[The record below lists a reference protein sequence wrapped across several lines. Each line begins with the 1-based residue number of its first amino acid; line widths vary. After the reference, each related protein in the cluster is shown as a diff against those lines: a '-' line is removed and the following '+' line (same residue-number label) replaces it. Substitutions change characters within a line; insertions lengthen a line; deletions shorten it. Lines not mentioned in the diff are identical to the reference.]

1 MVEGF
6 PEEEAAV
13 AEGEDGKWKLSGASR
28 VCLRYQD
35 NQHGARL
42 QKESVLYQG
51 TTLVGP

>member
-1 MVEGF
+1 VEGF